1 MGSFGKNGD
10 FATACL
16 SGKSGLAGFSKNNCP
31 KIKPLPCQAY
41 PACLT
46 AV

>member
-1 MGSFGKNGD
+1 MGL
-10 FATACL
+10 ATTSL
-16 SGKSGLAGFSKNNCP
+16 SGKSGLAGFSKNNCH

-41 PACLT
+41 PAYLI